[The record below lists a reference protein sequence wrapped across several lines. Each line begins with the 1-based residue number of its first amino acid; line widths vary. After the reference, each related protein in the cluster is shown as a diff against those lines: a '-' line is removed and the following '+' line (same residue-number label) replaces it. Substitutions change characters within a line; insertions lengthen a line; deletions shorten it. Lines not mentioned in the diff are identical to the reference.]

1 MAYDGQLS
9 STQDGFTATRPASR
23 HIKGA
28 TLASRLPAWVLE
40 RARANG
46 GFEMPVTETSTG
58 NAGNRTADAI
68 VEEATRAM
76 MKDNE
81 RWKQA
86 STKSIATGM
95 TTHAAA
101 RRGRLDVL
109 EQLMLHE
116 KEKADPNERDA
127 EGMTPVSTAS
137 KQTQEA
143 TQQSPCS
150 LYENCGFL
158 CLSSGRNPKPVLQV
172 SQQAQLESTCSSAAS
187 GNESKGIVTVLVV
200 E

>member
-95 TTHAAA
+95 T
-101 RRGRLDVL
+101 V
-109 EQLMLHE
+109 
-116 KEKADPNERDA
+116 
-127 EGMTPVSTAS
+127 
-137 KQTQEA
+137 
-143 TQQSPCS
+143 TQQTTSLSETLCS
-150 LYENCGFL
+150 QYQESHTGSWDRRMQQREGGGWTCW
-158 CLSSGRNPKPVLQV
+158 SS
-172 SQQAQLESTCSSAAS
+172 
-187 GNESKGIVTVLVV
+187 
-200 E
+200 